1 MDEQLNRV
9 LVPVLL
15 GDGAKPL
22 KIARRLY
29 RRYRVLSHVYCTRP
43 SLGAYFCG
51 CVRVVRVPT
60 FLQGDLLC
68 NDLLAFAAEYPDL
81 LFCLIPCTDAYEH
94 FCAAHAA
101 KLEAYYVIATPTQ
114 LQTHTLPYLAKE
126 ELPV

>member
-1 MDEQLNRV
+1 MEEQLERV

-29 RRYRVLSHVYCTRP
+29 RRYRVLSHLYCTRP
-43 SLGAYFCG
+43 RLGTYFCG
-51 CVRVVRVPT
+51 CVRVVRVPA
-60 FLQGDLLC
+60 FLQGELLC

-81 LFCLIPCTDAYEH
+81 LFCLIPCTEAYEH
-94 FCAAHAA
+94 FCAAHRAE
-101 KLEAYYVIATPTQ
+101 LESYYLIVHPEQ
-114 LQTHTLPYLAKE
+114 LQADALPYLAKE